1 MSESW
6 KDKDSARNMVR
17 KYNGTAEDVT
27 TIKQN
32 LKDII
37 ATKERLD
44 NLADT
49 IDRKAETKEDIGLE
63 NVDNTSD
70 MDKPVSYYQQQAI
83 DSIALSTITSEPT
96 NSYTTDGENAL
107 GFVANITVIGKRLVI
122 YT

>member
-37 ATKERLD
+37 DTKERLD

-49 IDRKAETKEDIGLE
+49 IDRKAETKEDIGLG